1 VKAKVA
7 RTRDRTDAGDELA
20 GRVTYGLLV
29 SRNGGR
35 SFGVIA
41 SRRSRPFAKT
51 VRLRGRKS
59 NVLVGTACDGNG
71 NCGVKI
77 LGRFKRR

>member
-1 VKAKVA
+1 M
-7 RTRDRTDAGDELA
+7 
-20 GRVTYGLLV
+20 LV

-41 SRRSRPFAKT
+41 SRRARPFSKT
-51 VRLRGRKS
+51 VRLRGRRS
-59 NVLVGTACDGNG
+59 NMLVGTACDGNG

-77 LGRFKRR
+77 LGRFKRRG